1 MGSYPTKGDG
11 FLRVVTISSMP
22 SFEGE
27 VEPSPHVVR
36 VCSLLKDLFK
46 V

>member
-1 MGSYPTKGDG
+1 MGSYPAKGDG
-11 FLRVVTISSMP
+11 FLRVITISSMP

-27 VEPSPHVVR
+27 VEPSPHVR